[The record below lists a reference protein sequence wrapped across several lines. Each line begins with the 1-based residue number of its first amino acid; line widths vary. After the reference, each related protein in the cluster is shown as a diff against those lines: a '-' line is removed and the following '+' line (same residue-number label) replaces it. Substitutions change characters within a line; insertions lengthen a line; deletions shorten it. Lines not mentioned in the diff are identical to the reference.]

1 MPPPTP
7 TAMPMPT
14 PSPGGGL
21 IKVTPEQLL
30 QVSGQL
36 NAGAGNIEATLAQ
49 LAGQVAPLGMDWAG
63 VGQARFL
70 ELWAEWQRGGAQLR
84 EALTGIAGL
93 MAQAANTYQSGDQGV
108 AATFSRGI

>member
-1 MPPPTP
+1 
-7 TAMPMPT
+7 MPMPT
-14 PSPGGGL
+14 PISAGGL
-21 IKVTPEQLL
+21 IKVTPEQLS

-49 LAGQVAPLGMDWAG
+49 LAGQVAPLGVDWAG

-93 MAQAANTYQSGDQGV
+93 MTQAAGAYQSGDQGV
-108 AATFSRGI
+108 ATSFSRGV